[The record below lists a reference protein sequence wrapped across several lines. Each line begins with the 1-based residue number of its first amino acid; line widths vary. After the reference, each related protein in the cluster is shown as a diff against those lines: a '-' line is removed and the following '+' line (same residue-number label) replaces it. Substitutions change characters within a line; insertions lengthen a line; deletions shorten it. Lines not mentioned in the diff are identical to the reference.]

1 MSQSTLTSPST
12 ISPVN
17 AMFTEL
23 YSWMENVKFPA
34 PNGSYA
40 GYTGANY
47 KIEIGANRNVLA
59 FNVAAFG
66 WGASISAIDCGAI
79 GAVYSDSTTVGLRAN
94 SYNDGTNN
102 KAKATG
108 LGGVLQVSAGVLKY
122 SNAASVSA
130 GANQT
135 YVDHWSIDASGHQYL
150 SGQTALPSA
159 GTTGTAWVRSVG
171 ELTALQFRAATTGAT
186 ASLTF
191 YNSGGGVGS
200 ITHSGSATSY
210 NTSSDERLKENIVDA
225 GDAGAKIDAIQIRA
239 FNWRS
244 SGEHVNHG
252 VVAQELHAIA
262 PEAVTVGG
270 EDQSVDPWGVDLS
283 KLVPL
288 LVKEVQSLRARVAA
302 LEAA

>member
-23 YSWMENVKFPA
+23 YALREIISQAGVYTAATPKLTFDANWSVGLRVTP
-34 PNGSYA
+34 PGWGSS
-40 GYTGANY
+40 
-47 KIEIGANRNVLA
+47 
-59 FNVAAFG
+59 VAAFDFG
-66 WGASISAIDCGAI
+66 TL

-94 SYNDGTNN
+94 SFNDGTNN

-108 LGGVLQVSAGVLKY
+108 LGGTLQIAAGVLKY

-130 GANQT
+130 GSNQT
-135 YVDHWSIDASGHQYL
+135 FVDHWSIDASGHQYI
-150 SGQTALPSA
+150 SGQSALPSA

-171 ELTALQFRAATTGAT
+171 ELTSLQFRAASTSAT
-186 ASLTF
+186 ASMSF

-210 NTSSDERLKENIVDA
+210 NTSSDVRLKENIVDA
-225 GDAGAKIDAIQIRA
+225 GDAGAKIDSIQIRA
-239 FNWRS
+239 FDWVS
-244 SGEHVNHG
+244 SGEHVDHG
-252 VVAQELHAIA
+252 VVAQELHEVA

-270 EDQSVDPWGVDLS
+270 EDPAVEPWGVDPS
-283 KLVPL
+283 KLVLL

-302 LEAA
+302 LEAT